1 MPFSKSWYFRKMRRV
16 GHRWPSRRLKRSRR
30 KRRLDN
36 SGMWDNHH
44 HLSSPLLYFH
54 GHQVSDVKMIRRRQG
69 LSNCLF
75 PQYTSILLSS
85 WNHQIS
91 KITSFESGVMVL
103 FVCNMQIMRCN
114 QCHTWLT
121 NLLNYYNYMLKAK
134 DYNVLYY
141 FLKKKKLWQKRH
153 IRSYSY

>member
-1 MPFSKSWYFRKMRRV
+1 
-16 GHRWPSRRLKRSRR
+16 
-30 KRRLDN
+30 
-36 SGMWDNHH
+36 
-44 HLSSPLLYFH
+44 
-54 GHQVSDVKMIRRRQG
+54 MIRRRQG

-91 KITSFESGVMVL
+91 KITSFKSRVMVL
-103 FVCNMQIMRCN
+103 FVCNMQIMLCN

-141 FLKKKKLWQKRH
+141 FLKKKTMTETAYLTKLQLLGVMVHTVLGRGWGMYDANRKRLLAYLLSGH
-153 IRSYSY
+153 ATQYIYQPSNKNHNDNEKYQWWF